1 MSECDLCGD
10 TENVDGHHIS
20 YEPEEVVDLCRSCHQ
35 KVHADEEHKYH
46 PDDSAS
52 TTSIEIT
59 TDQRDALQDRKQHGR
74 ESYKAVLDRL
84 LADEDAQTAGI
95 DADAVREII
104 RDEVVREALE

>member
-1 MSECDLCGD
+1 MQD
-10 TENVDGHHIS
+10 N
-20 YEPEEVVDLCRSCHQ
+20 
-35 KVHADEEHKYH
+35 
-46 PDDSAS
+46 
-52 TTSIEIT
+52 TTTIQIRL
-59 TDQRDALQDRKQHGR
+59 DQRDALQDRKQHGR